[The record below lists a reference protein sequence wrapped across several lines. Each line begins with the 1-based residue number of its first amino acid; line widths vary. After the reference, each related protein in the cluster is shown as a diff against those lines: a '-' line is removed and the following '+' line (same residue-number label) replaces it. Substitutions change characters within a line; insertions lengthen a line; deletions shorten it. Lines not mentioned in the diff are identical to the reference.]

1 MRSSSAKV
9 IDDGLTKAHLI
20 LADYIAPGRVGAAQ
34 AMDQIR
40 GILDDDRF
48 VKAWAELHEECFGK
62 ALKNL

>member
-9 IDDGLTKAHLI
+9 IDDGLTEAHRV

-34 AMDQIR
+34 DQIR

-48 VKAWAELHEECFGK
+48 VKAWAELHEERFGK